1 MFKQSTMAFTALLML
16 VIFITLPA
24 SSAHPISRR
33 EYGTASA
40 VSVPFISDIQGSAAT
55 PTPTPTPATTTIILP
70 RDHESLPSDIASNTR
85 DKETENPSETSS
97 SSSPEETNSEEEE
110 GDDGHSGLHPNAIAG
125 IAVGAGFGILLL
137 IAAFM
142 YAFRVGW
149 EKGQH
154 QKEKEKEKEMAETK
168 LQRPPAPPAA
178 TAPQRSW
185 QLVDECITSR
195 PPSVLIVNT
204 AGSSCWDS
212 GSWDCCDEH
221 AENHRILG
229 ERYSFRP
236 GQGVYEITDPG
247 ANKPHDAVRTDSGL
261 GFESPAK
268 AKGKEPERPDS
279 PSVNV

>member
-1 MFKQSTMAFTALLML
+1 
-16 VIFITLPA
+16 
-24 SSAHPISRR
+24 
-33 EYGTASA
+33 
-40 VSVPFISDIQGSAAT
+40 
-55 PTPTPTPATTTIILP
+55 
-70 RDHESLPSDIASNTR
+70 
-85 DKETENPSETSS
+85 
-97 SSSPEETNSEEEE
+97 
-110 GDDGHSGLHPNAIAG
+110 
-125 IAVGAGFGILLL
+125 
-137 IAAFM
+137 M

-168 LQRPPAPPAA
+168 LQRPPAPPVA

-195 PPSVLIVNT
+195 PPSVLVVNT
-204 AGSSCWDS
+204 TGSSCWDS

-236 GQGVYEITDPG
+236 GMGVYEITDSG

-261 GFESPAK
+261 GLETPPK

-279 PSVNV
+279 PSANV